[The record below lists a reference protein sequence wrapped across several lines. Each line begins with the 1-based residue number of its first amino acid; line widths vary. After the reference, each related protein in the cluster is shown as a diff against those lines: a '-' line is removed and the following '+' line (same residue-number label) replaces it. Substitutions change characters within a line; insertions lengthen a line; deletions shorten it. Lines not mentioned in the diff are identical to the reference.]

1 MLSYTYTLFIMKVN
15 GHGQAKILSSLE
27 INTIFE
33 LLSLRDRTIFS
44 ICLHSGCRITEALSL
59 HYEDIS
65 LDDRLLL
72 IRANRTKTRKSRTIP
87 MNKELVGIL
96 KQYLMASGIRS
107 GNLFPPS
114 CNVKKND
121 TEHMSR
127 VAMHYIL
134 TDVCQKLGIRG
145 ASTHSF
151 RRTALTRMS
160 NAGVPLHVIQAISG
174 HTTLS
179 SLQKYL
185 GVREQ
190 QLFSAVDAIS
200 NPNLDSGDDSGDDS
214 FPSRFGF

>member
-1 MLSYTYTLFIMKVN
+1 MKVQGN
-15 GHGQAKILSSLE
+15 GQAKILSAEE
-27 INTIFE
+27 INAIFSE
-33 LLSLRDRTIFS
+33 LSLRDLTIFS
-44 ICLHSGCRITEALSL
+44 LCLHSGCRITEALSI

-72 IRANRTKTRKSRTIP
+72 LRANRSKTRRSRTIP
-87 MNKELVGIL
+87 INQDLRVVLKE
-96 KQYLMASGIRS
+96 YLLFTGIRS
-107 GNLFPPS
+107 GVLFPPS
-114 CNVKKND
+114 HNVMKSD
-121 TEHMSR
+121 TEHLSR
-127 VAMHYIL
+127 VAMHYIF
-134 TDVCQKLGIRG
+134 TDVCKKLGIRG

-185 GVREQ
+185 GVQEH

-200 NPNLDSGDDSGDDS
+200 NHPSISQGDNSFSG
-214 FPSRFGF
+214 RFGF